1 MDVEQRVLRCA
12 ALLCMLLLVAAK
24 GLGEPLHPVSGNI
37 SFSVS
42 PTRTRTYM
50 SMALPFDVLINASA
64 PLSFDR
70 GALRSS
76 SFTVKGTFGGLNLA
90 AGNLKIGDAAGF
102 LARPDLV
109 SSRGGSL
116 LNSANLGNSSD
127 PLGIAL
133 ASSKLSLFLTRDKL
147 YTCGALQYL
156 LLERAAHVIVSLG
169 TLWDEGSQGS
179 IVHRLRPWFAS
190 AVGYCVSNVSFL
202 ARAQVYPS
210 LEGAGGDFFDFAWL
224 RAAACRLDISWRAPR
239 QRMTGFLYIEA
250 GDFVSATGKISS
262 RDALAQIDYVV
273 DISWV
278 PFVKSFSLGMS
289 VFSKQGAAETEGGA
303 TPSFG
308 TFPDSLALKYWPDG
322 AEGRLGIENKELRGV
337 LFRTILIFDSS
348 FSWDVVKKPG
358 TWFGK
363 FAFDLN
369 VRSLGALA
377 LSSADSQSALPQA
390 LAPKLGL
397 EFMLQTSCRGQQKAS
412 EADGN
417 FGDISEYEAA
427 EDASSTVQGSAG
439 ALTLDRAIGA
449 LRVAF
454 GAFSCRTAV
463 EFPLTPSD
471 SDAPRIKV
479 RASAK
484 VGHLLVEASGTG
496 DFKAPEKRFS
506 MASAHLYVKIP
517 L

>member
-1 MDVEQRVLRCA
+1 MDVGQRVLRCA
-12 ALLCMLLLVAAK
+12 ALLCMLLLAAAK
-24 GLGEPLHPVSGNI
+24 GLGEPVRPVSGDI

-50 SMALPFDVLINASA
+50 SMALPFEVLINASA
-64 PLSFDR
+64 PLSLGGD
-70 GALRSS
+70 ALRSS
-76 SFTVKGTFGGLNLA
+76 SFTVKGTFGGLSIA

-109 SSRGGSL
+109 SSRGDSL
-116 LNSANLGNSSD
+116 LSSANLGNSSD

-133 ASSKLSLFLTRDKL
+133 TSSRLSLFLTRDEL
-147 YTCGALQYL
+147 YTCGGLQYL
-156 LLERAAHVIVSLG
+156 LFERAVHVIVGLGSLWG
-169 TLWDEGSQGS
+169 EGNQGS
-179 IVHRLRPWFAS
+179 VVHRLRPWFSS
-190 AVGYCVSNVSFL
+190 AVGYRVSNVSFL
-202 ARAQVYPS
+202 ARAQVYPN
-210 LEGAGGDFFDFAWL
+210 LEAAGGDFFDFAWL

-239 QRMTGFLYIEA
+239 QRMMGFLYAEA
-250 GDFVSATGKISS
+250 GDFVSATGKVSS
-262 RDALAQIDYVV
+262 RDALAQIDYVA

-278 PFVKSFSLGMS
+278 PFVKHFSLGLS
-289 VFSKQGAAETEGGA
+289 VFSKQGAAETEAGA

-322 AEGRLGIENKELRGV
+322 AEGRLGIENKELRGI

-348 FSWDVVKKPG
+348 FSWELVKKPG

-369 VRSLGALA
+369 VRSLGVA
-377 LSSADSQSALPQA
+377 LSSAGPQA
-390 LAPKLGL
+390 AAHQAPAPKLGL
-397 EFMLQTSCRGQQKAS
+397 EFALQTSCQGQEKAS
-412 EADGN
+412 ETEGN
-417 FGDISEYEAA
+417 FGDILEYEAA
-427 EDASSTVQGSAG
+427 EDVSSTVQGSAG

-454 GAFSCRTAV
+454 GTFSCRTAV
-463 EFPLTPSD
+463 EFPLKPSD
-471 SDAPRIKV
+471 SDALRIKV
-479 RASAK
+479 RASAR

-496 DFKAPEKRFS
+496 DFKTAEKQFS
-506 MASAHLYVKIP
+506 IASAHLYVKIP

>member
-1 MDVEQRVLRCA
+1 MDVGQRILRCA

-24 GLGEPLHPVSGNI
+24 GLGEPLRPVSGTI

-42 PTRTRTYM
+42 STGTRTYM
-50 SMALPFDVLINASA
+50 SIALPFDVLINASA
-64 PLSFDR
+64 PLSLDGDAF
-70 GALRSS
+70 RSS
-76 SFTVKGTFGGLNLA
+76 SFTVKGKFGGLSLA

-102 LARPDLV
+102 LARPDVV
-109 SSRGGSL
+109 SSRGDTL
-116 LNSANLGNSSD
+116 LSSANLGNSSD

-133 ASSKLSLFLTRDKL
+133 ASSRLSLFLARDEL
-147 YTCGALQYL
+147 YTRGALQYM
-156 LLERAAHVIVSLG
+156 LLERAAHVIVCLG
-169 TLWDEGSQGS
+169 ALWGEGSQGS
-179 IVHRLRPWFAS
+179 AVHRLRPWFAS
-190 AVGYCVSNVSFL
+190 AVGYRVSSVSFL

-224 RAAACRLDISWRAPR
+224 KAAACRMDISWRTPR
-239 QRMTGFLYIEA
+239 QRMMGILYAEA
-250 GDFVSATGKISS
+250 GDFVSGTGKVSS
-262 RDALAQIDYVV
+262 RDALAQIDYVA

-278 PFVKSFSLGMS
+278 PFVKKFSLDIS
-289 VFSKQGAAETEGGA
+289 VFSKQGAAEIEGGT

-308 TFPDSLALKYWPDG
+308 TFPDYLALKYWPDG

-348 FSWDVVKKPG
+348 FSWEVVKKPG

-377 LSSADSQSALPQA
+377 VSSADPQSAAPQVP
-390 LAPKLGL
+390 APKVGL
-397 EFMLQTSCRGQQKAS
+397 EFALQTSCREQEKAS
-412 EADGN
+412 EVDGN

-427 EDASSTVQGSAG
+427 EDVSSNVQGSAG
-439 ALTLDRAIGA
+439 ALTLDRAIGS
-449 LRVAF
+449 LCVAF

-463 EFPLTPSD
+463 EFPLKPSD
-471 SDAPRIKV
+471 SDALRIKV

-496 DFKAPEKRFS
+496 DFKAAEKRFS
-506 MASAHLYVKIP
+506 IASAHLYVKIP